1 MLVKKADITPELV
14 SRLVATQFPQWAEL
28 PVRPV
33 DVDGWDNAMFRLGEL
48 MSVRLPSSQAYVEE
62 VEKEHRWLPILAPQL
77 PLPIPEP
84 LAMGKPG
91 CGSRGRGRC
100 TGGSMARQQRPRRWR
115 TCLSS
120 PPTWP
125 TFSPPFTR
133 WTRPAVRQTYYHHG
147 TLENYLDA
155 FQAGGLHLTELTDV
169 LARADAHRQTR
180 IPRPGAFPRFII
192 LAFINP

>member
-1 MLVKKADITPELV
+1 
-14 SRLVATQFPQWAEL
+14 
-28 PVRPV
+28 
-33 DVDGWDNAMFRLGEL
+33 MFRLGEL

-180 IPRPGAFPRFII
+180 IPRPGAFPPLHNLGIHQPLKQVRAVARAGR
-192 LAFINP
+192 LCVCLTRVRREEARVKAKYRTVRAD